1 MGSNRVK
8 CRDLCHITH
17 AEYTVLTHMYL
28 CEGKPKIISR
38 HSSNADVGAFFCI
51 AALLQHGGITKQT
64 PTHDIRGIDCET
76 FKGNT
81 YQSCIQMIIKH
92 KIEKVCGNTM

>member
-1 MGSNRVK
+1 
-8 CRDLCHITH
+8 
-17 AEYTVLTHMYL
+17 MYL

-64 PTHDIRGIDCET
+64 PTHDIRDRLRNIQREHISKLHSNDNQT
-76 FKGNT
+76 QNRKGLR
-81 YQSCIQMIIKH
+81 
-92 KIEKVCGNTM
+92 